1 MIKELATTAETLER
15 TKPKD
20 NAQAEQKEQ
29 LKRQLD
35 TTVEEVAESKKYKL
49 NQVNSGIDKKSKK
62 ILTVISDILS
72 AKLSKILVD
81 EIIEEI
87 IKELNGK

>member
-1 MIKELATTAETLER
+1 MFKSPSDIFT
-15 TKPKD
+15 D

-29 LKRQLD
+29 LRRQLD